1 MYLIRSVDEVRH
13 FSQQARGQHRPLG
26 LVPTMGALH
35 EGHLS
40 LVRKARDECA
50 SVVVSIFVN
59 PTQFGPREDLGRYPR
74 DLERDLALLARFNID
89 AVFAP
94 DAGAMYPAG
103 FDTWVDPGAAAQPL
117 EGALR
122 PGHFRGVA
130 TVVLKLLNL
139 VEPNAVYFGQKDF
152 QQAMVIRRLIEDFN
166 LEVRFV
172 LCPIVRELDGL
183 AMSSRNAYLGA
194 EDRVAALALSQAL
207 QHAETAFCH
216 GETRTEA
223 LVDEMK
229 RVIASEPRLQL
240 DYAVVVE
247 AQKLSPPAIV
257 TAGSVAL
264 IAARAGSTRLLDNLI
279 LAPPGTNDEDRLQL
293 ALTPEC
299 CKSKRRSPTKNC
311 SLPDWS

>member
-1 MYLIRSVDEVRH
+1 MELIRSLDEVRR
-13 FSQQARGQHRPLG
+13 FSHQARGQGRSLG

-40 LVRKARDECA
+40 LVRKARSEYD

-74 DLERDLALLARFNID
+74 DLQRDLGLLTPFKID

-94 DAGAMYPAG
+94 DARAMYPSG
-103 FDTWVDPGAAAQPL
+103 FDTFVDPGAAAQPL

-139 VEPNAVYFGQKDF
+139 VQPSTAYFGQKDF

-166 LEVRFV
+166 LEVRLV
-172 LCPIVRELDGL
+172 LCPIVRQPDGL
-183 AMSSRNAYLGA
+183 AMSSRNAYLSTD
-194 EDRVAALALSQAL
+194 ERVAALALFRAL
-207 QHAETAFCH
+207 RRGEAAFCC

-223 LVDEMK
+223 IVDEMK
-229 RVIASEPRLQL
+229 RAIAAEPRLQL
-240 DYAVVVE
+240 DYAVVAE
-247 AQKLSPPAIV
+247 AQTLAPAAV
-257 TAGSVAL
+257 ATAGSVAL
-264 IAARAGSTRLLDNLI
+264 VAARVGSTRLLDNLI
-279 LAPPGTNDEDRLQL
+279 LAPPGTNDADRLRQV
-293 ALTPEC
+293 EIRN
-299 CKSKRRSPTKNC
+299 S
-311 SLPDWS
+311 